1 MGDLFDI
8 GVERLIGGSVGGRME
23 TQKPGT
29 WGRRPQMETQD
40 PPSQNEDGAPG
51 RKNDT
56 EEGDVK
62 PPLQVEVATEN
73 ARNGRGTFYLETFGC
88 QMNEHDS
95 EKVAGVLL
103 ARGYR
108 QVETVEEAGVVLYN
122 TCSIREKAAQKVY
135 SRLGEFR
142 PGEEKSGEW
151 RVASGEQETIPQGL
165 KPRAASAVM
174 SDLKV
179 RPPKEK
185 KPQDIRS
192 QGELPQ
198 DERPQD
204 KRPQDPPSQNEDGAP
219 GRKNQT
225 QEGGVKPPLQ
235 VGEQGARAD
244 VSGESA
250 VADAETPELKVRPIQ
265 AKKPQD
271 PPSQDEDGAPGR
283 QEKTQES
290 QGQEAVRTKSPA
302 VLDPYAGKSA
312 GIKASATT
320 ALADSLG
327 RSTDRPLH
335 DRDARPASEGG
346 PYKDKERGVTL
357 REGQGEKRAPQAV
370 ANGGKIIGVL
380 GCLAQ
385 QEGQRIFARAPW
397 VSLVCG
403 SASYRKLPELL
414 AQLEAGNRR
423 VTGLATDT
431 DETFETEVTRRD
443 NPWRAYLTII
453 EGCDKA
459 CSYCVVPFTRGP
471 ERSRASASI
480 LEEVRKL
487 ADAGYTEVQLLGQTV
502 NSYADPSARKMR
514 FSELLV
520 AVAEVAGIRRVR
532 FTTSHPRDFG
542 KDIVE
547 AMEAVPGICEHVH
560 LPVQSGSTKVLR
572 AMARTYTRDEYL
584 EKIAM
589 IRGAKR
595 EISITSDIIVG
606 FPGETEKDFEE
617 TLSLLDVAQYDGAF
631 SFKYS
636 PRPNTP
642 SLTMEDAI
650 PEEEKSRRLAIL
662 MERQREIQRARNEK
676 LVGKTFE
683 VMVEGKSRREHQWS
697 GHTSSNKV
705 MNFTSREEES
715 LGDYVQ
721 VRVVGAT
728 PNSLGWGSGQ

>member
-1 MGDLFDI
+1 MGNLFDI
-8 GVERLIGGSVGGRME
+8 GVERLMGGGV
-23 TQKPGT
+23 
-29 WGRRPQMETQD
+29 
-40 PPSQNEDGAPG
+40 A
-51 RKNDT
+51 
-56 EEGDVK
+56 EEKAAGFADS
-62 PPLQVEVATEN
+62 PRAT
-73 ARNGRGTFYLETFGC
+73 GRGTFYLETFGC

-108 QVETVEEAGVVLYN
+108 QVESVEAANVVLYN
-122 TCSIREKAAQKVY
+122 TCSIREKAAQKVF

-142 PGEEKSGEW
+142 PRGSGEW
-151 RVASGEQETIPQGL
+151 RVTSGEEGIPQGL
-165 KPRAASAVM
+165 KPDLGDGEM
-174 SDLKV
+174 SGLKV

-185 KPQDIRS
+185 RTLEEGRAGAFEK
-192 QGELPQ
+192 
-198 DERPQD
+198 
-204 KRPQDPPSQNEDGAP
+204 KRPEDSLFLSGS
-219 GRKNQT
+219 GVET
-225 QEGGVKPPLQ
+225 QEPPFALGAQGG
-235 VGEQGARAD
+235 
-244 VSGESA
+244 
-250 VADAETPELKVRPIQ
+250 
-265 AKKPQD
+265 
-271 PPSQDEDGAPGR
+271 
-283 QEKTQES
+283 
-290 QGQEAVRTKSPA
+290 
-302 VLDPYAGKSA
+302 
-312 GIKASATT
+312 
-320 ALADSLG
+320 ALADSLD
-327 RSTDRPLH
+327 RSKDRPLP
-335 DRDARPASEGG
+335 R
-346 PYKDKERGVTL
+346 
-357 REGQGEKRAPQAV
+357 Q
-370 ANGGKIIGVL
+370 GKIIGVL
-380 GCLAQ
+380 GCVAQ
-385 QEGQRIFARAPW
+385 QEGERIFTRAPW

-403 SASYRKLPELL
+403 SASYRKLPQLL
-414 AQLEAGNRR
+414 AQLEAGERR
-423 VTGLATDT
+423 VTGLDTDT

-471 ERSRASASI
+471 ERSRGSASI

-514 FSELLV
+514 FPELLV
-520 AVAEVAGIRRVR
+520 AVAEVRGIRRVR

-547 AMEAVPGICEHVH
+547 AIEAVPGICEHVH

-589 IRGAKR
+589 MRAAKR

-606 FPGETEKDFEE
+606 FPGETEKDFED
-617 TLSLLDVAQYDGAF
+617 TLSLLDLAQYDGAF

-642 SLTMEDAI
+642 SLKMEDAI

-662 MERQREIQRARNEK
+662 MERQREIQRVRNEK

-697 GHTSSNKV
+697 GHTSANKV
-705 MNFTSREEES
+705 VNFTSRGEES

-721 VRVVGAT
+721 VVVNGAT
-728 PNSLGWGSGQ
+728 PNSLVGEKAVASEWELAQKEESFLRG